1 MKNKAVKFAI
11 LGIILTALVVFLW
24 YGTNHRDW
32 LDRTPLA
39 PGENLSP
46 VERIPPDQRKVP
58 DLIVLGARQEV
69 SRGTVYDASYQ
80 QLAYPGG
87 DVPLGRG
94 ACTDVV
100 IRAIRNAGLDLQ
112 VLVHEDMKQNFSAY
126 PQLWGL
132 KKPDSNI
139 DHRRV
144 PNLVCFFTRHGQTLS
159 KQVDG
164 NLDEWQWGDVVIW
177 RFPNGLLHCG
187 VISDRKNGAG
197 MPLVIHNC
205 DVAREQD
212 ILTYWEIIG
221 HYRYP

>member
-1 MKNKAVKFAI
+1 MKHKAVKFAI
-11 LGIILTALVVFLW
+11 LGIIAAALVGLFW
-24 YGTNHRDW
+24 YGLNYQGW
-32 LDRTPLA
+32 IERTPVA
-39 PGENLSP
+39 PGQNLSP
-46 VERIPPDQRKVP
+46 AESIPPEQRQTP

-69 SRGTVYDASYQ
+69 SRGTIYDASYQ

-100 IRAIRNAGLDLQ
+100 VRAMRNAGLDLQ
-112 VLVHEDMKQNFSAY
+112 VLIHEDMARNFPAY

-132 KKPDSNI
+132 NKPDRNI

-144 PNLVCFFTRHGQTLS
+144 PNLICFFQRHGQTLGN
-159 KQVDG
+159 QVEG

-177 RFPNGLLHCG
+177 RFSNGLLHCG
-187 VISDRKNGAG
+187 IISDRKNEAG

>member
-1 MKNKAVKFAI
+1 MKNKVAKYAI
-11 LGIILTALVVFLW
+11 LGIILAVLGGLLW
-24 YGTNHRDW
+24 YGLHHWDRFS
-32 LDRTPLA
+32 RTPLA

-46 VERIPPDQRKVP
+46 VEKIPPDQRKAP

-87 DVPLGRG
+87 DVPLGQG

-100 IRAIRNAGLDLQ
+100 IRAMRNASLDLQ
-112 VLVHEDMKQNFSAY
+112 VLVHEDMKRNFSAY

-144 PNLVCFFTRHGQTLS
+144 PNLICFFTRHGKALS
-159 KQVDG
+159 NKVEG

-212 ILTYWEIIG
+212 ILTYWEIFG

>member
-1 MKNKAVKFAI
+1 MKHTLEKIAI
-11 LGIILTALVVFLW
+11 LAIIAAALTGLIW
-24 YGTNHRDW
+24 YYFNHQGWIDI
-32 LDRTPLA
+32 PA
-39 PGENLSP
+39 PPGEVLSP
-46 VERIPPDQRKVP
+46 VERIPSQQRKAP

-69 SRGTVYDASYQ
+69 SRSTIYDASYL

-100 IRAIRNAGLDLQ
+100 IRAMRNAGVDLQ
-112 VLVHEDMKQNFSAY
+112 VLIHEDMTRSFAEY

-132 KKPDSNI
+132 RKPDRSI

-144 PNLVCFFTRHGQTLS
+144 PNLVYFFKRYGKTLTNRVVGS
-159 KQVDG
+159 
-164 NLDEWQWGDVVIW
+164 LDEWQWGDVVIW
-177 RFPNGLLHCG
+177 RFSNGLLHCG
-187 VISDRKNGAG
+187 VISDRKNGEG
-197 MPLVIHNC
+197 IPLVIHNC

>member
-1 MKNKAVKFAI
+1 MKHKAVNIII
-11 LGIILTALVVFLW
+11 LGIIIAALSGLIC
-24 YGTNHRDW
+24 YGINHR
-32 LDRTPLA
+32 
-39 PGENLSP
+39 GEIDKHSVSPDDLSP
-46 VERIPPDQRKVP
+46 VEKISPEQLRIP

-69 SRGTVYDASYQ
+69 SRQTVYDASYQ
-80 QLAYPGG
+80 HMTYPGG
-87 DVPLGRG
+87 DVPPGRG
-94 ACTDVV
+94 ACTDVI
-100 IRAIRNAGLDLQ
+100 IRAMRNAGLDLQ
-112 VLVHEDMKQNFSAY
+112 VLIHEDMQCYFSAY

-144 PNLVCFFTRHGQTLS
+144 PNLICFFKRQGKSLS
-159 KQVDG
+159 IQVQG

-187 VISDRKNGAG
+187 VISDRKNEAG

>member
-1 MKNKAVKFAI
+1 MKKNAI
-11 LGIILTALVVFLW
+11 NFVILVLLVASLAGLSW
-24 YGTNHRDW
+24 YGFLHRGPVDQ
-32 LDRTPLA
+32 LPAAEST
-39 PGENLSP
+39 NLSP
-46 VERIPPDQRKVP
+46 AEIIPSEQRKTP
-58 DLIVLGARQEV
+58 DLIILGARQEV
-69 SRGTVYDASYQ
+69 SRGTIYDASYQ
-80 QLAYPGG
+80 LLAYPGG

-100 IRAIRNAGLDLQ
+100 IRAMRNAGLDLQ
-112 VLVHEDMKQNFSAY
+112 VLIHEDMKSSFSAY

-132 KKPDSNI
+132 KKPDSSI

-144 PNLVCFFTRHGQTLS
+144 PNQICFFQRHGTSLS
-159 KQVDG
+159 NQVEG
-164 NLDEWQWGDVVIW
+164 NLDEWEWGDIVYW

-187 VISDRKNGAG
+187 VISDRKNEAG
-197 MPLVIHNC
+197 LPLVIHNC